1 MSLGD
6 FDKNI
11 KLKFAFFLFLSLF
24 LNFPISIF
32 SSTNFLEESENSSKT
47 ILKSKDTIVG
57 NLLEDKYLLG
67 AGDLIKISIVDSEE
81 LSGVFQI
88 LSDGSISLPYIG
100 FVPLNGLTIEQA
112 ENFIKSSLETE
123 LLVPEVQISIIKA
136 RPIKISIVGEVSRPG
151 FYSISNNE
159 VVQTEGGPITSSSGL
174 PTVVEAIQKA
184 GGITQKANLTDVSL
198 HRRLSGTENK
208 YKRRSLNLSKLIF
221 EGDQGQ
227 NPFIFDGDILKIH
240 KAQNN
245 SEIYNQSLEI
255 AAANLTPDRI
265 NVYVVGEVKN
275 PGLYSLPYNSSLSQA
290 ILAAGGTKGL
300 RTAKTNIKLVRINRN
315 GSTTYKRFKL
325 NLSKNIFSKNN
336 PSLKEGDSLLIET
349 SLLGKTGDSI
359 ETITKPISGIVSVFT
374 LFRLLE

>member
-1 MSLGD
+1 MAIGK
-6 FDKNI
+6 FNKKIKI
-11 KLKFAFFLFLSLF
+11 KLSFFVFLSLF
-24 LNFPISIF
+24 INFPISIF
-32 SSTNFLEESENSSKT
+32 SSTNFDEEIKNSSNT
-47 ILKSKDTIVG
+47 TLKNKETVVG
-57 NLLEDKYLLG
+57 NLLEDRYLLG
-67 AGDLIKISIVDSEE
+67 AGDLIQLNVIDSEE

-88 LSDGSISLPYIG
+88 LSDGSISFPFIG
-100 FVPLNGLTIEQA
+100 FVFLSGLTIEQA
-112 ENFIKSSLETE
+112 EDFIKSSLETE

-136 RPIKISIVGEVSRPG
+136 RPIKISIVGQVSRPG
-151 FYSISNNE
+151 FYSLSNNE
-159 VVQTEGGPITSSSGL
+159 VVQTEGGPITSTSGL
-174 PTVVEAIQKA
+174 PTVVDAIQKA
-184 GGITQKANLTDVSL
+184 GGITQKANLKNVVL
-198 HRRLSGTENK
+198 HRRLAGIENK
-208 YKRRSLNLSKLIF
+208 YKKKSLNLSKLIF

-227 NPFIFDGDILKIH
+227 NPFIFDGDILKIN

-265 NVYVVGEVKN
+265 NVYVVGEVKK

-325 NLSKNIFSKNN
+325 NLSKNIFSQNN

-349 SLLGKTGDSI
+349 SLLGRTGDSI
-359 ETITKPISGIVSVFT
+359 ETITKPISGVVSVLT
-374 LFRLLE
+374 LFKLLE